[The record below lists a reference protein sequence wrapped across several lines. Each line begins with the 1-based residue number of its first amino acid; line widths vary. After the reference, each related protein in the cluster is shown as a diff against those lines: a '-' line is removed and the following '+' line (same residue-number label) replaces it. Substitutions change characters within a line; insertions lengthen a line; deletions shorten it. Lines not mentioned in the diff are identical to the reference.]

1 MATPRGTS
9 PQAGSVCLGAARSA
23 VCTPDYK
30 DLDRGPY
37 LPRMGAPTLSQPFSP
52 CKVLGSAPRESAQYV
67 RYRPL
72 LSEGAGQ
79 GLPGGPD
86 AALAEGETWR
96 AGQAGAAVGLPAVA
110 GASGGAGPRPEK
122 RRQKVSGRLW
132 PAVWLRAVSAG
143 FSWVPGREL
152 TSPSPPL
159 TCKAR
164 CWLDTPTGWLR
175 KSWPPSLSLGPRRG
189 VRFDRSRGRGRKH
202 LPIPGT

>member
-1 MATPRGTS
+1 MELRARPSVPLTTRTSTEDLTCPEWGPQPSPSLSPR
-9 PQAGSVCLGAARSA
+9 VRSWA
-23 VCTPDYK
+23 
-30 DLDRGPY
+30 
-37 LPRMGAPTLSQPFSP
+37 
-52 CKVLGSAPRESAQYV
+52 
-67 RYRPL
+67 RPL
-72 LSEGAGQ
+72 ESQLNTFDTDLFCLRAQARGCRGVQ
-79 GLPGGPD
+79 TRPRPR
-86 AALAEGETWR
+86 EGETWR
-96 AGQAGAAVGLPAVA
+96 AGQAGAAVGLPAAA

-164 CWLDTPTGWLR
+164 CWLDTPTGRLR

-189 VRFDRSRGRGRKH
+189 VRFDWSRGRRRKH